1 MPPDPAKVKQNRAFA
16 DGYYNTGEP
25 LYPANLRQPVVSLTH
40 AATASST
47 ATGQRSITGRS

>member
-25 LYPANLRQPVVSLTH
+25 VVLRGTYPVVSLTH

>member
-16 DGYYNTGEP
+16 DGYYNTGRLVSLP
-25 LYPANLRQPVVSLTH
+25 NPQPVVFFTH

-47 ATGQRSITGRS
+47 ATGQRSITGSS

>member
-1 MPPDPAKVKQNRAFA
+1 MPPYPAKVKQNRAFA
-16 DGYYNTGEP
+16 DGYYNTGNFQTLDEP
-25 LYPANLRQPVVSLTH
+25 QPVASLTH